1 MNIHCSACGAPLP
14 TGAKVCPACALPL
27 TAIAMPTPA
36 PRKGKVSI
44 LAIVLYAVAF
54 VVNAFGFLWVVS
66 RFL

>member
-27 TAIAMPTPA
+27 TAIDAHPGPA
-36 PRKGKVSI
+36 QGEGFH